1 MQIPLPLYPDG
12 IDPDLLNALKIAAK
26 QSENWELSPLLQRV
40 HNHVEKARSLRV
52 QNPMVHV
59 RLAEAIAQVY
69 SAVHDRWEQIPEV
82 AHPWL
87 KGAMF
92 YFTEADDDDPDFS
105 SPIGFEDD
113 VEVLNACLHMA
124 GLKELCMNP
133 ADFDS

>member
-1 MQIPLPLYPDG
+1 MQMPLPLYPEGLDSYLV
-12 IDPDLLNALKIAAK
+12 DALRNAVAR
-26 QSENWELSPLLQRV
+26 SEGWELAPLLQKV
-40 HNHVEKARSLRV
+40 HDHVEKARSLRA

-69 SAVHDRWEQIPEV
+69 GVVHDRWEQIPKG

-124 GLKELCMNP
+124 GLEELCLDPM
-133 ADFDS
+133 DFDS